1 MDDLIRNLT
10 SFNWDFGKIPIRH
23 ARARKVTLTMK
34 NIGGVEAKWL
44 FKLPNDSEIEL
55 EPWADPGEPTPEK
68 AFEKHILDSK
78 IFDVHPRK
86 GVLQP
91 GEQMEL
97 NVFYYPKEV
106 KRHHLKTFLQIAN
119 GKPMIINLQGET
131 LHRRAYMRL
140 LKDVYHLPPTPIG
153 LDWAVTY
160 PIEMKNLG
168 ITKLNYS
175 IDTTQ
180 LEALNSSNYDFRIFE
195 IQNPEGKLAPNDT
208 QYIYTLFRPLEAKDY
223 AVDLPIKISDIE
235 GPSDHQHVLKLRG
248 KGYHPEQTDKIPK
261 EVKFYEDLPK
271 CRAFVGEDGQM
282 AAFSY
287 ESIDFGELE
296 ASQISNRF
304 VILYNMHA
312 TQKLRFEFQKSGLMC
327 GDNLK
332 LEPMSGELEPNSH
345 QNIKMTLIPARFP
358 TNFEGE
364 IQCSIDW
371 EPQGDEDKAEMK
383 SLHTHTHMSDVQEFL
398 FLRLKK
404 RSKFVST
411 SIIIFTLIVFYIQQK
426 KEYNPIESRENETLY
441 QNVINEV
448 MNDILHDKEM
458 DELLDNCFET
468 SGGIFNQV
476 VTSDHEPPS
485 TNKIYKD
492 LPEPQISQ
500 IGNELQVYRNNLKEL
515 TGNDDHDIDRK
526 EYFTDKLFTDM
537 LEYMLEDTMFNLM
550 EEATYEEFDLMQA
563 PKIYIR
569 KDQIDKK

>member
-1 MDDLIRNLT
+1 
-10 SFNWDFGKIPIRH
+10 
-23 ARARKVTLTMK
+23 
-34 NIGGVEAKWL
+34 
-44 FKLPNDSEIEL
+44 
-55 EPWADPGEPTPEK
+55 
-68 AFEKHILDSK
+68 
-78 IFDVHPRK
+78 
-86 GVLQP
+86 
-91 GEQMEL
+91 MEL

-180 LEALNSSNYDFRIFE
+180 LEALNSNNYEFRIFE

-248 KGYHPEQTDKIPK
+248 KGYHPEQTDKIPR

-345 QNIKMTLIPARFP
+345 QNIKMTLVPARFP

-383 SLHTHTHMSDVQEFL
+383 SLHTHTHMSDMQEFL

-411 SIIIFTLIVFYIQQK
+411 
-426 KEYNPIESRENETLY
+426 
-441 QNVINEV
+441 
-448 MNDILHDKEM
+448 
-458 DELLDNCFET
+458 
-468 SGGIFNQV
+468 
-476 VTSDHEPPS
+476 
-485 TNKIYKD
+485 
-492 LPEPQISQ
+492 
-500 IGNELQVYRNNLKEL
+500 
-515 TGNDDHDIDRK
+515 
-526 EYFTDKLFTDM
+526 
-537 LEYMLEDTMFNLM
+537 
-550 EEATYEEFDLMQA
+550 
-563 PKIYIR
+563 IYILR
-569 KDQIDKK
+569 ISID